1 VDKKHRLDQERST
14 AGLRFSLEIIKEII
28 KEIIMKDKNK
38 PKQKK
43 LEGGAVEVMCPKCR
57 RTEIL
62 YVPAEEVPK
71 CPDCNVRM
79 TIKEVL
85 REGKSY

>member
-1 VDKKHRLDQERST
+1 
-14 AGLRFSLEIIKEII
+14 
-28 KEIIMKDKNK
+28 MKDKNK
-38 PKQKK
+38 PKQKA
-43 LEGGAVEVMCPKCR
+43 LEGSAVELICLNCR

-79 TIKEVL
+79 TINEVL

>member
-1 VDKKHRLDQERST
+1 
-14 AGLRFSLEIIKEII
+14 
-28 KEIIMKDKNK
+28 MKDKKK
-38 PKQKK
+38 PKQKT
-43 LEGGAVEVMCPKCR
+43 LEGSAVELICLKCR

-79 TIKEVL
+79 TINEVL

>member
-1 VDKKHRLDQERST
+1 MKDN
-14 AGLRFSLEIIKEII
+14 
-28 KEIIMKDKNK
+28 IMKDKIK
-38 PKQKK
+38 PDRKK
-43 LEGGAVEVMCPKCR
+43 RTGDAVELICLKCK

-71 CPDCNVRM
+71 CPNCNIRM
-79 TIKEVL
+79 TINEIL

>member
-1 VDKKHRLDQERST
+1 
-14 AGLRFSLEIIKEII
+14 
-28 KEIIMKDKNK
+28 MKDKKK
-38 PKQKK
+38 PTRKKQT
-43 LEGGAVEVMCPKCR
+43 GSAVELICLKCK

-62 YVPAEEVPK
+62 YVPAEEIPK

-79 TIKEVL
+79 TINEIL

>member
-1 VDKKHRLDQERST
+1 
-14 AGLRFSLEIIKEII
+14 
-28 KEIIMKDKNK
+28 MKDKK
-38 PKQKK
+38 IPKQKK
-43 LEGGAVEVMCPKCR
+43 QVGGAVELICLKCR

-79 TIKEVL
+79 TINEVL

>member
-1 VDKKHRLDQERST
+1 MNDKK
-14 AGLRFSLEIIKEII
+14 
-28 KEIIMKDKNK
+28 K
-38 PKQKK
+38 PQHKK
-43 LEGGAVEVMCPKCR
+43 GKSSAVELICLRCR

-71 CPDCNVRM
+71 CPDCNIRM
-79 TIKEVL
+79 TINEVL

>member
-1 VDKKHRLDQERST
+1 
-14 AGLRFSLEIIKEII
+14 
-28 KEIIMKDKNK
+28 MKNK
-38 PKQKK
+38 NKSHQKTRG
-43 LEGGAVEVMCPKCR
+43 GGAVELICLKCR

-71 CPDCNVRM
+71 CPNCNIRM
-79 TIKEVL
+79 TINEVL

>member
-1 VDKKHRLDQERST
+1 
-14 AGLRFSLEIIKEII
+14 
-28 KEIIMKDKNK
+28 MKDKNK
-38 PKQKK
+38 PKYKTRK
-43 LEGGAVEVMCPKCR
+43 GSAVELICLKCR
-57 RTEIL
+57 RTEII

-79 TIKEVL
+79 TIREVL

>member
-1 VDKKHRLDQERST
+1 
-14 AGLRFSLEIIKEII
+14 
-28 KEIIMKDKNK
+28 MKDKKK
-38 PKQKK
+38 PQHKTPK
-43 LEGGAVEVMCPKCR
+43 GSAVELICRKCR

-79 TIKEVL
+79 TINEVL

>member
-1 VDKKHRLDQERST
+1 
-14 AGLRFSLEIIKEII
+14 
-28 KEIIMKDKNK
+28 MKDQKK
-38 PKQKK
+38 PKQKTRK
-43 LEGGAVEVMCPKCR
+43 GSAVELICLKCR

-62 YVPAEEVPK
+62 YVPAEEIPK

-79 TIKEVL
+79 TINEVL

>member
-1 VDKKHRLDQERST
+1 
-14 AGLRFSLEIIKEII
+14 
-28 KEIIMKDKNK
+28 MKDKKNPQHK
-38 PKQKK
+38 TPK
-43 LEGGAVEVMCPKCR
+43 GSAVELICLKCR

-71 CPDCNVRM
+71 CPDCNIRM
-79 TIKEVL
+79 TINEVL

>member
-1 VDKKHRLDQERST
+1 
-14 AGLRFSLEIIKEII
+14 
-28 KEIIMKDKNK
+28 MKNK
-38 PKQKK
+38 KIPRKK
-43 LEGGAVEVMCPKCR
+43 AREGGAVELICLKCR

-71 CPDCNVRM
+71 CRDCNVRM
-79 TIKEVL
+79 TINEVL

>member
-1 VDKKHRLDQERST
+1 MKN
-14 AGLRFSLEIIKEII
+14 KEI
-28 KEIIMKDKNK
+28 
-38 PKQKK
+38 PRKK
-43 LEGGAVEVMCPKCR
+43 AREGGAVELICLKCKR
-57 RTEIL
+57 AEII

-71 CPDCNVRM
+71 CPVCNVRM

>member
-1 VDKKHRLDQERST
+1 
-14 AGLRFSLEIIKEII
+14 
-28 KEIIMKDKNK
+28 MKDKK
-38 PKQKK
+38 RSDQKRR
-43 LEGGAVEVMCPKCR
+43 ESGAVEVICLKCR

-62 YVPAEEVPK
+62 YVPDEEVPK

-79 TIKEVL
+79 TINEVL

>member
-1 VDKKHRLDQERST
+1 
-14 AGLRFSLEIIKEII
+14 
-28 KEIIMKDKNK
+28 MKDKNK
-38 PKQKK
+38 PKQKA
-43 LEGGAVEVMCPKCR
+43 LEGSAVELICLKCR
-57 RTEIL
+57 QTEIL

-79 TIKEVL
+79 TINEVL